1 VLLAGLHRLE
11 AIRHIKS
18 ANPTRY
24 KELFGAGVPVRKF
37 DFDAVADPGQAL
49 SVEVTENNQRRDYS
63 PKEVRQLADRL
74 IADGYVH
81 RDGRPRKGEKPLQPA
96 LAIALGKS
104 KRTIE
109 RLLAASQEPVKSST
123 SIEVSIWSKRR
134 STLRKWRDDAATL
147 DDGPR
152 LIEAIDRV
160 MELLGNV
167 EKPQG

>member
-1 VLLAGLHRLE
+1 
-11 AIRHIKS
+11 
-18 ANPTRY
+18 
-24 KELFGAGVPVRKF
+24 
-37 DFDAVADPGQAL
+37 
-49 SVEVTENNQRRDYS
+49 
-63 PKEVRQLADRL
+63 
-74 IADGYVH
+74 
-81 RDGRPRKGEKPLQPA
+81 LQPA